1 VMKYASAGLIALLN
15 GNNTFLMAD
24 LYTFTLRSGS
34 ILRWTQADTDLVL
47 GSTFTASTDQGTQ
60 PIIQRGS
67 IHMAKGLEVG
77 TMDLDLLCGGS
88 AQISGIPLALYAH
101 NGGFDGCRVKVER
114 VFMPTWGDTSN
125 GSTILF
131 EGNVAGVDPSSTL
144 VTLHV
149 KDDRERLTNTMPH
162 TIFMPGCANTF
173 GDANCGKNLVALT
186 DAGTAGSG
194 TNANQVNVG
203 TGHTDGYYSLGVLAM
218 TSGLAAGSRRAVKSY
233 LSGIAVLTMPL
244 PSAAA
249 PGDTFTIYPG
259 CARSQS
265 ACVVWGNLGRFRGCP
280 YVPPPETTR

>member
-1 VMKYASAGLIALLN
+1 MKYASAGLISLLN

-24 LYTFTLRSGS
+24 LYTLSLRSGT
-34 ILRWTQADTDLVL
+34 ILHWTQADTDLTL
-47 GSTFTASTDQGTQ
+47 SAQLFTTSTDQGTQ
-60 PIIQRGS
+60 PLLQRGG
-67 IHMAKGLEVG
+67 IRMAKGLEVG

-88 AQISGIPLALYAH
+88 AQIAGIPATLYAH

-144 VTLHV
+144 VSLKL
-149 KDDRERLTNTMPH
+149 KDDRERLTNMFPH
-162 TIFMPGCANTF
+162 TLFMPGCANSF

-186 DAGTAGSG
+186 DAGTAGVG

-203 TGHTDGYYSLGVLAM
+203 TGHVDGYYTLGVLAM

-233 LSGIAVLTMPL
+233 LSGIAALALPL
-244 PSAAA
+244 PSTAA

-259 CARSQS
+259 CARSKA
-265 ACVVWGNLGRFRGCP
+265 ACTTWGNLDRFRGCP

>member
-1 VMKYASAGLIALLN
+1 MKYASAGLIALLN

-24 LYTFTLRSGS
+24 LYTLSLRSGT
-34 ILRWTQADTDLVL
+34 ILHWNQADTDLTL
-47 GSTFTASTDQGTQ
+47 AAQLFTASTDQGTQ
-60 PIIQRGS
+60 PLLQRGA
-67 IHMAKGLEVG
+67 IRMAKGLEVG

-88 AQISGIPLALYAH
+88 AQISGISLPLYAH

-149 KDDRERLTNTMPH
+149 KDDRERLTNTFPH
-162 TIFMPGCANTF
+162 ALFMAGCSNTF
-173 GDANCGKNLVALT
+173 GDPNCGKNLAALT

-194 TNANQVNVG
+194 TNINQVNVG
-203 TGHTDGYYSLGVLAM
+203 TGHVDGYYNLGVLAM
-218 TSGLAAGSRRAVKSY
+218 TSGAASGSRRAVKSY

-259 CARSQS
+259 CARSQA
-265 ACVVWGNLGRFRGCP
+265 ACGVWANQGRFRGYP